1 MNDHR
6 LMKRRICK
14 YLIPVSLL
22 SFVVNIPKF
31 FESKVMYTNDP
42 SFLLG
47 YDYDDDVAAMNPL
60 NDTMTNGTSEV
71 STSELTSTALCFQIE
86 KEHVR

>member
-71 STSELTSTALCFQIE
+71 STLELTSTALCFKIE